1 MINLLKI
8 EWSFTSSN
16 TSAFMETLRL
26 NLGGQVQAPPLKTLA
41 PIISVFFTEQKAEE
55 LQAEN
60 MFIVNASTAQVK
72 ITLLFFYICILNQC
86 EHIRKKLKLED

>member
-16 TSAFMETLRL
+16 TYAFMETLRL

-60 MFIVNASTAQVK
+60 MFIVNASTSQHSTGK
-72 ITLLFFYICILNQC
+72 NNSIILLYLHF
-86 EHIRKKLKLED
+86 ESM